1 MMQYKTKIAFLK
13 NYLIQVILASALFA
27 AALARPDGPRYG
39 AAPVYEELPPQ
50 PFAYQYGVADDYSKA
65 NFRKEETQDNYG
77 KLTMSLYPKQIAD
90 CLKHILL
97 LCFKNMHVQTFYLF

>member
-1 MMQYKTKIAFLK
+1 M
-13 NYLIQVILASALFA
+13 LASALFA

-65 NFRKEETQDNYG
+65 NFNKQESQDNYG
-77 KLTMSLYPKQIAD
+77 MKCNLVSL
-90 CLKHILL
+90 L
-97 LCFKNMHVQTFYLF
+97 QTTSMYF

>member
-1 MMQYKTKIAFLK
+1 
-13 NYLIQVILASALFA
+13 VLASALFA

-65 NFRKEETQDNYG
+65 NFNKQESQDNYG
-77 KLTMSLYPKQIAD
+77 KFRSSCESQLS
-90 CLKHILL
+90 
-97 LCFKNMHVQTFYLF
+97 F